1 MWIAREENGD
11 LYLFRH
17 KPYKF
22 QRYWYCDEEDVN
34 KGRLRIDRDLLLEV
48 DFYNSP
54 IEVDL
59 YIDANKLCL
68 NDNEFCPL

>member
-1 MWIAREENGD
+1 MWVAREENGD

-17 KPYKF
+17 KPYKS

-34 KGRLRIDRDLLLEV
+34 KGRLRIDRDLLPEV

-54 IEVDL
+54 IEVGL
-59 YIDANKLCL
+59 YIDANELYL
-68 NDNEFCPL
+68 NDDEFCPL